1 MELSNLTTQQKIAL
15 IDAHLT
21 DKPNKDAA
29 LIKLKL
35 FDKNG
40 IITRLGES
48 TARKIAQ
55 QKHKRNWV

>member
-1 MELSNLTTQQKIAL
+1 MELTDLTSQQKLAI

-21 DKPNKDAA
+21 DKPLKDAA

-40 IITRLGES
+40 VITRLGES
-48 TARKIAQ
+48 TARKISQ
-55 QKHKRNWV
+55 QRHKRIWV